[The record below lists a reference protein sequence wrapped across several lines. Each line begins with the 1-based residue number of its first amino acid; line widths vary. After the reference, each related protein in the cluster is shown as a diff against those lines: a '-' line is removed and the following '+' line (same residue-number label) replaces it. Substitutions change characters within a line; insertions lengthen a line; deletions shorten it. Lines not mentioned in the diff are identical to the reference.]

1 MTIDRLFKVRK
12 AMKEGRSKTY
22 VQYKFN
28 LYLQYYNEKEQ
39 DVVDKIM
46 HRELLKDY
54 TDYIRKK
61 LREEKK

>member
-12 AMKEGRSKTY
+12 AMRDERSKIY

-28 LYLQYYNEKEQ
+28 LYLKGYLEQ
-39 DVVDKIM
+39 EHDVIDKVM
-46 HRELLKDY
+46 HRELLMDY

-61 LREEKK
+61 QDGNI